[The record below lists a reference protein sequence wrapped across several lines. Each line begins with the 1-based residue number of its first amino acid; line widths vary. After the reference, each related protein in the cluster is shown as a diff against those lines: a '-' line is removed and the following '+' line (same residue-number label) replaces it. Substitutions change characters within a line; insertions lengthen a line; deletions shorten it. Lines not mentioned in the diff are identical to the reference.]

1 MELTRFQKIMLA
13 VTAGMFVFFS
23 VLMIIFRMNP
33 GVLFEDSLLKMKKY
47 ESQTVC
53 YGTAHNTPVTIIAT
67 RDRENAALTTVK
79 FTIGTM
85 IHDVCQVEYPLDQ
98 IQTEFG
104 YPVNG
109 IRVTKNGAV
118 LWEGGY
124 DPENEMGQFDA
135 NGKWNP
141 FPFIHIWGQTPG
153 DPWYD
158 YEITAVEAVRFAL
171 GPETAAHGQP
181 EIFGFAVFL
190 SILLVLDI
198 FLYKE
203 LFRWKH
209 RWAKNP
215 EPSEEALSFMRGGW
229 VLLAAIIG
237 IAYIVSLTMIY

>member
-13 VTAGMFVFFS
+13 VTAGMFVFFGL
-23 VLMIIFRMNP
+23 LMIIFRMNP
-33 GVLFEDSLLKMKKY
+33 GVLFEDSLLKITVY
-47 ESQTVC
+47 EYQTI
-53 YGTAHNTPVTIIAT
+53 YTGKTYNTPVTIIVT
-67 RDRENAALTTVK
+67 RDPRKVPLTTVD

-109 IRVTKNGAV
+109 IRVTKNGSV
-118 LWEGGY
+118 LFEGGY
-124 DPENEMGQFDA
+124 DPDNEIGQFDA
-135 NGKWNP
+135 DGKWAP

-158 YEITAVEAVRFAL
+158 YEITAAEAVRFAL

-181 EIFGFAVFL
+181 EVFGLAVFL
-190 SILLVLDI
+190 SVLLVLDI

-215 EPSEEALSFMRGGW
+215 EPTQEALSFMRGGW

-237 IAYIVSLTMIY
+237 IAYIVSLTQIS